1 MNKWYIADVKCDAIG
16 GGPFPGTVVAEAK
29 IQEDGDD
36 TFYMSLVEFDSMPN
50 FYKSDESLYE
60 LHLNEDFDEEI
71 SDKLEG
77 YIIASGEY
85 DDFFEEPDEEWD
97 RLFRY
102 LVYIVRGEWEETES
116 YISDTVGKYLDEIEI
131 PRSDVEEDYYEEN
144 E

>member
-1 MNKWYIADVKCDAIG
+1 MKKMHIVDVKCDAVG

-29 IQEDGDD
+29 VQEDGGNM
-36 TFYMSLVEFDSMPN
+36 FYMSLVEYDAMPN

-60 LHLNEDFDEEI
+60 LHLNEDLDEEI

-85 DDFFEEPDEEWD
+85 DEFFEEPDEEWD
-97 RLFRY
+97 TLFRY
-102 LVYIVRGEWEETES
+102 LIYIVRGEWDETKAF
-116 YISDTVGKYLDEIEI
+116 IANTVGKYLDEIDI
-131 PRSDVEEDYYEEN
+131 PRSDIEEEYYEEN